1 MELQDAS
8 HFTDV
13 SFTVGYNCLKG
24 EWKSY
29 LSYTPDYYIEHQHY
43 FQSGKNYSSE
53 SQEIG
58 LWSHGLT
65 NQSYQVFYGK
75 LYPFVIEVP
84 VREQYVN
91 KILTNYQYRILGL
104 LDLIR
109 HGFIMIPTTAVSF
122 GWLSPTRTI

>member
-1 MELQDAS
+1 MS
-8 HFTDV
+8 GNHI
-13 SFTVGYNCLKG
+13 YP
-24 EWKSY
+24 
-29 LSYTPDYYIEHQHY
+29 TPLIIISSTSIN

-91 KILTNYQYRILGL
+91 KILTNYQYRMDARRYQDEVNYQILRTTG
-104 LDLIR
+104 LIR

-122 GWLSPTRTI
+122 G